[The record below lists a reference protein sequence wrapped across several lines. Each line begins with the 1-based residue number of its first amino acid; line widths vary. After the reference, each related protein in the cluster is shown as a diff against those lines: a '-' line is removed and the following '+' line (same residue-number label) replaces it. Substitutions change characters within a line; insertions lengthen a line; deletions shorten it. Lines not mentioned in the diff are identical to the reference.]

1 MKQYI
6 VVTTS
11 EKVIVEADDI
21 KLLEGNLMFI
31 LDQQVQAAFKEWCHF
46 ALIKDKKE

>member
-6 VVTTS
+6 VVTNL

-21 KLLEGNLMFI
+21 KLLEGNLLFLI
-31 LDQQVQAAFKEWCHF
+31 DNQLQASFKEWCHF
-46 ALIKDKKE
+46 ALLKDKKE